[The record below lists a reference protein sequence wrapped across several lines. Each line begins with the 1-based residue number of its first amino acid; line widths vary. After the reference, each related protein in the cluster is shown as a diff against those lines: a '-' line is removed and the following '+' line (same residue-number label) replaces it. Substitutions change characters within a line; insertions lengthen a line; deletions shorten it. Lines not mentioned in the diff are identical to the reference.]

1 MQQGTWESTR
11 ENLKYYTGKM
21 WWYNSGVPFERHSV
35 HDQTVAASN
44 SSLSSTDNL
53 ISFIFVSNEPLPLQR
68 IACGS

>member
-1 MQQGTWESTR
+1 M
-11 ENLKYYTGKM
+11 
-21 WWYNSGVPFERHSV
+21 ERRGGV